1 MSKVIQL
8 AKETAIYGVSSI
20 VGRFL
25 NWLLV
30 PLYTKKMF
38 EVADYGIVTNLYAWT
53 ALLVVVL
60 TYGMETSFFRFSS
73 EKGQNDKH
81 VYGAT
86 LGSLSLTSILFLVLI
101 LISKEQLAAFLGYPN
116 LGSVIAMIGAMLAM
130 DAFLCIP
137 FARLRYEKRPIKFA
151 YLKLINVF
159 LNIGLN
165 LFFILLCPIILNKNP
180 ETEWL
185 SFYDFNK
192 QVNYIIFSNF
202 IASSVMF
209 LLLIPEYIKVKW
221 NLDKALLTKMLK
233 YASPILIV
241 GLAGVINQS
250 GDKILYPFLMGGE
263 EAAQVELGIYGA
275 NYKVAIIMVMFIQAF
290 RFAFE
295 PFIFNQTGGKKDK
308 QTYAEVMRY
317 FVIFCMLIFLGVTL
331 YIDIVKLLIDPKY
344 YAGLRVVPIV
354 LMAHFIFGI
363 FFNLSL
369 WYKLTDK
376 THYAAYMAIMGTIIT
391 LAINIIFVPQYS
403 YMASAW
409 ANLACYSAMMIV
421 SYILMRKHYP
431 IDYDLKK
438 IALYIVVGL
447 GLYFVHQKVTFD
459 LVWQNYGFSTLL
471 MGTYLLFCIFN
482 EKELKRI
489 IIKR

>member
-1 MSKVIQL
+1 MSKVKQL

-20 VGRFL
+20 VGRFF

-53 ALLVVVL
+53 ALLVVLL
-60 TYGMETSFFRFSS
+60 TYGMETSFFRFSA
-73 EKGQNDKH
+73 EKGRDDKH

-86 LGSLSLTSILFLVLI
+86 LGSLALSSSLFFLVI
-101 LISKEQLAAFLGYPN
+101 LLLREQVAGFLGYPD
-116 LGSVIAMIGAMLAM
+116 LTAVVVMIGAMLAM

-137 FARLRYEKRPIKFA
+137 FARLRFEKRPVKFA
-151 YLKLINVF
+151 VLKLINVF

-165 LFFILLCPIILNKNP
+165 LFFILLCPYFLQKNP
-180 ETEWL
+180 EAEWL
-185 SFYDFNK
+185 AFYDFNK

-202 IASSVMF
+202 IASSIMF
-209 LLLIPEYIKVKW
+209 LLLIPEYVKVSW
-221 NLDKALLTKMLK
+221 NFDLELLNKMMK
-233 YASPILIV
+233 YALPILVV

-295 PFIFNQTGGKKDK
+295 PFIFNQSGGKKDK

-331 YIDIVKLLIDPKY
+331 YIDVVKLLIAPQY
-344 YAGLRVVPIV
+344 YPGLRVVPIV

-376 THYAAYMAIMGTIIT
+376 TRYAAYMALMGTAIT
-391 LAINIIFVPQYS
+391 LIINIIFVPRYG
-403 YMASAW
+403 YIASAW
-409 ANLACYSAMMIV
+409 ANLVCYSSMMLL
-421 SYILMRKHYP
+421 SYALMRKHYP
-431 IDYDLKK
+431 ITYDIKK
-438 IALYIVVGL
+438 IAIYVFLGL
-447 GLYFVHQKVTFD
+447 GLYFVHQYVSFELAWK
-459 LVWQNYGFSTLL
+459 NYAFSTSLI
-471 MGTYLLFCIFN
+471 GIYLVFCLFS

-489 IIKR
+489 ILKR